1 MKCSNYLVL
10 NTADRLVNYS
20 ATADK
25 CDDTLDFNRWYR
37 TTGAAGTQIPEMK
50 VPSRRCGARYP
61 GWMDGV
67 HPSVEEGVVSRYV
80 CFVLGYNKCRWRLKI
95 KVQNCGDFFVYKL
108 AAPVYCNQR
117 YCGYHGKGSGHTSC
131 LPFFLF
137 YSSFKQMKDFNC
149 VLFCVK

>member
-37 TTGAAGTQIPEMK
+37 ITGAAGTQIPEMK

-67 HPSVEEGVVSRYV
+67 HPSVEEGVVSRDV
-80 CFVLGYNKCRWRLKI
+80 CFVLGNNKCRWRLKI

-108 AAPVYCNQR
+108 AAPVYCDQR
-117 YCGYHGKGSGHTSC
+117 YCGSHGKGYGHTST
-131 LPFFLF
+131 LSFFFFIQAL
-137 YSSFKQMKDFNC
+137 SK
-149 VLFCVK
+149 